1 MIRINIVLYRYKRV
15 DYRRYYLCRMMK
27 NRQENRAV
35 VYLDETWANAHN
47 GKDCA
52 WVERYD
58 VIGGTLSGIKGSFQ
72 NHGGFI
78 AALNHKRQYL
88 IIILIVIIVIIEHLI
103 I

>member
-1 MIRINIVLYRYKRV
+1 MTDTTTTNDLS
-15 DYRRYYLCRMMK
+15 LL
-27 NRQENRAV
+27 NRGTLTFRAV
-35 VYLDETWANAHN
+35 VNETWANAHD

-58 VIGGTLSGIKGSFQ
+58 VISGTLSGIKGSFQ

-88 IIILIVIIVIIEHLI
+88 IIILIVIIVIMEHLFI
-103 I
+103 

>member
-35 VYLDETWANAHN
+35 VYLDETWANAHD

-52 WVERYD
+52 
-58 VIGGTLSGIKGSFQ
+58 
-72 NHGGFI
+72 
-78 AALNHKRQYL
+78 
-88 IIILIVIIVIIEHLI
+88 
-103 I
+103 